1 MSRESRVQRRPPYRA
16 ARPRLLIV
24 CGSECTEPQYLTGLR
39 DFLNNR
45 AVDVRIVKHPKSP
58 AQVVTYAAKVA
69 TADFDE
75 VWCVL
80 DVDEFDI
87 AAAVTTAG
95 LVGIELAV
103 SNPCFELWL
112 LLHHEDCRIAMR
124 DCRAVLARL
133 RRHLPMYEKA
143 NVDFGDYAKTV
154 SDAVTRAKS
163 LDPTGADH
171 TKNPSSSMWRLVEMI
186 MG

>member
-1 MSRESRVQRRPPYRA
+1 MSRESRLQRRAPRRA

-24 CGSECTEPQYLTGLR
+24 CGSERTETQYLVGLR
-39 DFLNNR
+39 DSLDNR

-58 AQVVTYAAKVA
+58 AQVVAYATKIA

-87 AAAVTTAG
+87 ATAAAHADEAR
-95 LVGIELAV
+95 IEV
-103 SNPCFELWL
+103 SN
-112 LLHHEDCRIAMR
+112 
-124 DCRAVLARL
+124 
-133 RRHLPMYEKA
+133 
-143 NVDFGDYAKTV
+143 
-154 SDAVTRAKS
+154 AVTRAKA
-163 LDPTGADH
+163 LDPTGSDH
-171 TKNPSSSMWRLVEMI
+171 TKNPSSSMWRLVEKI

>member
-1 MSRESRVQRRPPYRA
+1 MSRESRLQRRAPRRA

-24 CGSECTEPQYLTGLR
+24 CGSERTEPQYLIGLR
-39 DFLNNR
+39 DFLDNR
-45 AVDVRIVKHPKSP
+45 AVDVRIVRHPRSP
-58 AQVVTYAAKVA
+58 AQVVAYAAKIA

-87 AAAVTTAG
+87 ATAAARADKAS
-95 LVGIELAV
+95 IELAV

-112 LLHHEDCRIAMR
+112 LLHHEDYQNALR
-124 DCRAVLARL
+124 DCRAVLVRL

-143 NVDFGDYAKTV
+143 KVDFGDYAKTV
-154 SDAVTRAKS
+154 PNAVTRAKA
-163 LDPTGADH
+163 LDPTGSDH
-171 TKNPSSSMWRLVEMI
+171 TKNPSSSMWRLVEKI